1 MRARAW
7 TLMSMAAIFMTAIA
21 ILPPV
26 HADDVA
32 ESMGE
37 AIKTLTDARNAY
49 LAEQTFGDISGS
61 GSLAAMEM
69 VERAI
74 ALYEQEKA
82 GYITVGDQETR
93 LQYILNAPERTNQVA
108 FSAINSMESEEAVYP
123 FVLDAQNLNVVAE
136 GAFPMVVGLPATF
149 LNDAD
154 RPLED
159 IMEELME
166 SDGAWVSYV
175 YSDPQ
180 TDSYETKRS
189 YLSFHDGYV
198 FGAGYYVPT
207 EAALVESVLAMIDSY
222 GSIGTD
228 AFAGAGP
235 AEGPVDFTI
244 VLNAETLEVV
254 APSGMTDIQDAL
266 KAGWPADMILGA
278 LEGGDGAYFG
288 HQSPDPTAGSGYARA
303 YLQMHDGY
311 VFAAGHEI
319 TAEEKIRSLVSETIL
334 MYDTYGAEKTFAAIA
349 GQWDPAQPYP
359 GVAQLLSRALAAG
372 GVLEITALTKADGS
386 RLNPTGEPFIFQVD
400 TAVAGIRDGI
410 FADGFTI
417 DPQSGKDVRRTS
429 YSVVHDRHL
438 FSATYQYVPQDAVIS
453 EVQNAVELYKEYG
466 KEAFDRISWQAVQPR
481 VIYPFVV
488 DAETWQTLAH
498 ATVPGRVGVCCS
510 QAIAEYNDLDQVR
523 QTLETQEGVWVEY
536 EFLNPNTQRDE
547 FKNTYLV
554 TFDGYT
560 FGSGYYYTETANSQR
575 LVAEMIGLYESDKA
589 AAFDTINEML
599 DSASYAFVIDRA
611 SLNIVAH
618 GADPNLA
625 GTSLADYWSGFSA
638 RSIDDVVAELDDD
651 GTAFNIYG
659 VQYQEGPSQAKVVWL
674 QVHDGHIFA
683 ASEPRTAY
691 TR

>member
-1 MRARAW
+1 MRVYGGV
-7 TLMSMAAIFMTAIA
+7 LVGMAAILMVVIA
-21 ILPPV
+21 VLPPA

-49 LAEQTFGDISGS
+49 LAEQTFGGISGS
-61 GSLAAMEM
+61 DSLAAMEV

-74 ALYEQEKA
+74 ELYEQEKA
-82 GYITVGDQETR
+82 DYITVGDQETR
-93 LQYILNAPERTNQVA
+93 LQHILNAPERTNQVA
-108 FSAINSMESEEAVYP
+108 FSVINSMESKEAVYP
-123 FVLDAQNLNVVAE
+123 FVLDAHSLNVVAE
-136 GAFPMVVGLPATF
+136 GAFPMVVGLPAIF

-180 TDSYETKRS
+180 TNAYENKRS

-207 EAALVESVLAMIDSY
+207 EAVLTEAVQAMIDSY
-222 GSIGTD
+222 DSIGTD
-228 AFAGAGP
+228 AFAGAALRQESIG
-235 AEGPVDFTI
+235 FTF
-244 VLNAETLEVV
+244 VLDAETLEAV
-254 APSGMTDIQDAL
+254 APSGMAEIQDAL
-266 KAGWPADMILGA
+266 KWPADMILGA

-288 HQSPDPTAGSGYARA
+288 YRSPDPAADSEYARA
-303 YLQMHDGY
+303 WFQMHDGY
-311 VFAAGHEI
+311 VFAAGHDI
-319 TAEEKIRSLVSETIL
+319 TAEEKIRSLVSETIF
-334 MYDTYGAEKTFAAIA
+334 MYDTYGAEKTFAAIV
-349 GQWDPAQPYP
+349 GRWDPAQPYP
-359 GVAQLLSRALAAG
+359 GVAQLLSRAVATG
-372 GVLEITALTKADGS
+372 GVLEITAVTKADGS
-386 RLNPTGEPFIFQVD
+386 RLNPTGEPFIFQAD
-400 TAVAGIRDGI
+400 TAAAGIRDGVWS
-410 FADGFTI
+410 DGFTI
-417 DPQSGKDVRRTS
+417 DPQSGKDIRRTS
-429 YSVVHDRHL
+429 YSVVHDLHL
-438 FSATYQYVPQDAVIS
+438 FSATYRYAPQDAVIS
-453 EVQNAVELYKEYG
+453 EVQNAVELYKQYG
-466 KEAFDRISWQAVQPR
+466 EEAFDRINWQAVQPR
-481 VIYPFVV
+481 VIYPFVA

-547 FKNTYLV
+547 FKNAYLV

-560 FGSGYYYTETANSQR
+560 FGSGYYYTETADSQR

-618 GADPNLA
+618 GSDPNLVGIA
-625 GTSLADYWSGFSA
+625 LADYWSGFSA

-651 GTAFNIYG
+651 GTAFNIYT
-659 VQYQEGPSQAKVVWL
+659 VQYQDGASKIKVVWL